1 MTATLPSAPAVTT
14 ESAWKSYLKATV
26 FLLPALVIWGF
37 ALHFLYPKVLHL
49 WARAASVSGADTASA
64 QVVMDT
70 INILVQNGGT
80 IMTGLVV
87 ALLLLEV
94 GIRSW
99 ARYRKFTL
107 GSLVFVLNTLV
118 LVGLA
123 AMCIAAILTAVV
135 NLPR

>member
-1 MTATLPSAPAVTT
+1 MTATLPAPAVTT

-37 ALHFLYPKVLHL
+37 ALHFLYPKVQHL
-49 WARAASVSGADTASA
+49 WVRAASVSGADTASA

-70 INILVQNGGT
+70 ITVLVQNGGT

-118 LVGLA
+118 LVGLT
-123 AMCIAAILTAVV
+123 AMCLIAIITAVV